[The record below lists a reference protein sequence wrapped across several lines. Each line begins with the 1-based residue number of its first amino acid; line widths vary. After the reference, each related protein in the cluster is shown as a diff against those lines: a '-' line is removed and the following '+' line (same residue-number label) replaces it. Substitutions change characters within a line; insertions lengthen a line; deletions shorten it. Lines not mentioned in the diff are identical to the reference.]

1 MTTNTESI
9 DLAYR
14 YHVNGELA
22 QAERIYRQILAL
34 DPNQALVVSNLGAVL
49 QATGRGQEAWACW
62 KEAVRL
68 NPSFANAHN
77 NLGGYHKEQRQWA
90 EAIACYRQA
99 LRLEPNHV
107 DAHYNLGVV
116 LQEEGQIADAI
127 ESFLR
132 VVQINPGHADAYN
145 NLGSAFFKLGRHA
158 EAIEYYGQALRVD
171 PNHAGALNNLGGAL
185 HAQGR
190 VTEAIRCYR
199 QALYLNP
206 NYATAFNNLG
216 TALFEQWQYD
226 DACQCFQN
234 ALQLNPQDHA
244 YRLNLVHIR
253 QHLCLWENQAE
264 LARQVIEGVEHDV
277 PTGTPAAP
285 FSFMTLPTPT
295 TPGQQLQCARKH
307 ARSLS
312 HGQRVALAPRTST
325 PRRGGKSKITLGYLS
340 AGFLGHPMAYLTAEL
355 FEKHDRENFEVLA
368 YSYSGDDGSDI
379 RRRLVAAFDRF
390 HDVRELSA
398 LAAAQRIAAD
408 EVDIL
413 IDLQGYTGAHRT
425 AILALQPAPIQ
436 VQYLGYPGTM
446 GGDFIDYLL
455 VDDFIV
461 PPGQQ
466 PYFTEHLVH
475 LPGCYL
481 VNDGKRAMA
490 SPAPVRAECGLPE
503 SGFVFCDFNNSY
515 KITPEMF
522 DIWMRLLKAVPGSVL
537 WLLEGN
543 RFSRPNLCQ
552 EAEAR
557 GVPTERLVFA
567 PRCSMPEHLARHCL
581 ADLFLDTYPVCGH
594 TTASESL
601 WAGCPVLTMAGET
614 FISRVA
620 GSLLRSLGLSE
631 LVTTSFEEYEALALR
646 LARDRDLLAEVR
658 ARLAVNRTT
667 AQVFDSTRFTR
678 NLEQAYRTMWA
689 LFKAGDKARPFSV
702 IET

>member
-1 MTTNTESI
+1 VFEIEMTTLTELL

-14 YHVNGELA
+14 YHVSGELA
-22 QAERIYRQILAL
+22 QAERLYRQILEV
-34 DPNQALVVSNLGAVL
+34 DPKQALVYSNLGAVL
-49 QATGRGQEAWACW
+49 QATGRSQEAWACW

-68 NPSFANAHN
+68 NPSFGNAHN

-99 LRLEPNHV
+99 LRFEPNNV
-107 DAHYNLGVV
+107 DANYNLGVI
-116 LQEEGQIADAI
+116 LQEEGQFADAI

-132 VVQINPGHADAYN
+132 VIQVNPYHADAYN
-145 NLGSAFFKLGRHA
+145 NLGSALYKLGRHA
-158 EAIEYYGQALRVD
+158 EAIEYF
-171 PNHAGALNNLGGAL
+171 
-185 HAQGR
+185 
-190 VTEAIRCYR
+190 R
-199 QALYLNP
+199 QALLVASNHVG
-206 NYATAFNNLG
+206 AINNLAALHTNLG
-216 TALFEQWQYD
+216 AALFVQGQYD

-234 ALQLNPQDHA
+234 ALELNPEDHA

-253 QHLCLWENQAE
+253 QHLCLWENQTD
-264 LARQVIEGVEHDV
+264 LARQVIESVEHDA
-277 PTGTPAAP
+277 PSRIPATP

-295 TPGQQLQCARKH
+295 TPGQQLQCARMLGK
-307 ARSLS
+307 SLELS
-312 HGQRVALAPRTST
+312 DDQRVTMPPR
-325 PRRGGKSKITLGYLS
+325 GAGKTKITLGYLC
-340 AGFLGHPMAYLTAEL
+340 AGFHEHPTAYLIAEL
-355 FEKHDRENFEVLA
+355 FEKHDRGNFEVLG
-368 YSYSGDDGSDI
+368 YSYSADDGSEI
-379 RRRLVAAFDRF
+379 RRRLVASFNRF

-446 GGDFIDYLL
+446 GADFMDYLL

-461 PPGQQ
+461 PRGQQ
-466 PYFTEHLVH
+466 PYFTEQLVR
-475 LPGCYL
+475 LPGCYQ
-481 VNDGKRAMA
+481 VNDRKREIA
-490 SPAPVRAECGLPE
+490 SQAPLWAECGLPE
-503 SGFVFCDFNNSY
+503 RGFVFCDFNNSY
-515 KITPEMF
+515 KITAEMF
-522 DIWMRLLKAVPGSVL
+522 DVWMRLLKAVPGSVL

-543 RFSRPNLCQ
+543 RFSRPNLCR

-557 GVPTERLVFA
+557 GVLAQRLVFA

-581 ADLFLDTYPVCGH
+581 ADLFLDTYPVCAH
-594 TTASESL
+594 TTASDSL

-620 GSLLRSLGLSE
+620 GSVLRSLGLPE

-646 LARDRDLLAEVR
+646 LTRDRDLLAGVR
-658 ARLAVNRTT
+658 ARLAVNRAS

-689 LFKAGDKARPFSV
+689 LFKAGEKARPFTV
-702 IET
+702 EET

>member
-1 MTTNTESI
+1 MTTLTELL

-14 YHVNGELA
+14 YHVSGELA
-22 QAERIYRQILAL
+22 QAERLYRQILEV
-34 DPNQALVVSNLGAVL
+34 DPKQALVYSNLGAVL
-49 QATGRGQEAWACW
+49 QATGRSQEAWACW

-68 NPSFANAHN
+68 NPSFGNAHN

-99 LRLEPNHV
+99 LRFEPNNV
-107 DAHYNLGVV
+107 DANYNLGVI
-116 LQEEGQIADAI
+116 LQEEGQFADAI

-132 VVQINPGHADAYN
+132 IIQVNPYHADAYN

-158 EAIEYYGQALRVD
+158 EAIEYYGQTLRVD

-190 VTEAIRCYR
+190 IAEAIQCYR

-206 NYATAFNNLG
+206 NYATAYNNLG
-216 TALFEQWQYD
+216 TAFFEQGHYE
-226 DACQCFQN
+226 DANQCFQN
-234 ALQLNPQDHA
+234 ALELNPEDHA

-253 QHLCLWENQAE
+253 QHLCFWENQTD
-264 LARQVIEGVEHDV
+264 LARQVIERVEHAA
-277 PTGTPAAP
+277 PSRTPATP

-295 TPGQQLQCARKH
+295 TPAQQLQCARMLGK
-307 ARSLS
+307 SLELS
-312 HGQRVALAPRTST
+312 DDQRVTMPPR
-325 PRRGGKSKITLGYLS
+325 GAGKTKITLGYLS
-340 AGFLGHPMAYLTAEL
+340 AGFHEHPTAYLIAEL
-355 FEKHDRENFEVLA
+355 FEKHDRGNFEVLG
-368 YSYSGDDGSDI
+368 YSYSADDGSEM
-379 RRRLVAAFDRF
+379 RQRLVASFNRF

-446 GGDFIDYLL
+446 GAEFMDYLL

-461 PPGQQ
+461 PRGQQ
-466 PYFTEHLVH
+466 PYFTEQLVR
-475 LPGCYL
+475 LPGCYQ
-481 VNDGKRAMA
+481 VNDGKREIA
-490 SPAPVRAECGLPE
+490 SRMPVRVECGLPE
-503 SGFVFCDFNNSY
+503 RGFVFCDFNNSY
-515 KITPEMF
+515 KITAEMF
-522 DIWMRLLKAVPGSVL
+522 DVWMRLLKAVPGSVL
-537 WLLEGN
+537 WLLESNG
-543 RFSRPNLCQ
+543 FSRPNLCR

-557 GVPTERLVFA
+557 GVLAQRLVFA

-594 TTASESL
+594 TTASDSL
-601 WAGCPVLTMAGET
+601 WAGCPLLTMAGET

-620 GSLLRSLGLSE
+620 GSVLRSLGLPE

-646 LARDRDLLAEVR
+646 LARDRDLLAGVR
-658 ARLAVNRTT
+658 ARLAVNRAS

-678 NLEQAYRTMWA
+678 NLEQAYGTMWA
-689 LFKAGDKARPFSV
+689 LFKAGEKARPFTV
-702 IET
+702 EET